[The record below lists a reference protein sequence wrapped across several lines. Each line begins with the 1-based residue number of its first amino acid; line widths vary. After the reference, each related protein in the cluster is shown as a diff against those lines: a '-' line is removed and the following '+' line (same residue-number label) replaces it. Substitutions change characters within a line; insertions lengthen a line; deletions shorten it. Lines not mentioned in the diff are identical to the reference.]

1 MNRLDVVYA
10 GWQERLTLGQ
20 LADNGTTLVFQYT
33 PEALQRGLELSP
45 LKLKLRA
52 EAYSGFPDYQFH
64 LPGLVADA
72 LPDGWGM
79 FIMDRLFRKMGRTP
93 ARLSPLERLAFIGD
107 RAMGALVFEPSEE
120 DTLADEDVEL
130 LALAKE
136 ARGAAVDGSLDV
148 LRHLAAIGGSP
159 HGARPKVLVN
169 YDRAGARMSTGES
182 GAGAPWLIKFQAAS
196 EHKEVCA
203 VEALFGAMAR
213 QCGLDMP
220 DTEYFEL
227 DSRLAAFGIARFDRD
242 AGQRVPTHTLAGAM
256 NANFRIPSSVDY
268 TTFLRLTRFLTHDE
282 REVLKAYERCVFN
295 VVFNNRD
302 DHAKNFSF
310 RLARDGR
317 WRLSPAYDLTYCEG
331 PGGEHQMD
339 ICGEGLAP
347 SRADLLKLAD
357 QSGLNRAACGAVIER
372 ITQTAGEFKA
382 SARGFAIRRNTVLA
396 MLRQIEANRSRMA

>member
-1 MNRLDVVYA
+1 MNRLEVVYA
-10 GWQERLTLGQ
+10 GWQERFTLGQ

-52 EAYSGFPDYQFH
+52 EAYAGFPDHQFR

-79 FIMDRLFRKMGRTP
+79 FIMDRLFRKMGRNP

-120 DTLADEDVEL
+120 DTLADGDVEL
-130 LALAKE
+130 LTLAKE
-136 ARGAAVDGSLDV
+136 VRGAALDGSLEV

-169 YDRAGARMSTGES
+169 YDRAGSRMSTGES
-182 GAGAPWLIKFQAAS
+182 GAGVPWLIKFQAAN

-203 VEALFGAMAR
+203 IEALFSAMAR

-220 DTEYFEL
+220 DTEYFEV

-242 AGQRVPTHTLAGAM
+242 AGRRVPTHTLAGAM
-256 NANFRIPSSVDY
+256 DANFRLPSSVDY

-310 RLARDGR
+310 RLAQDSR

-357 QSGLNRAACGAVIER
+357 QSGLDRAACAGVIER
-372 ITQTAGEFKA
+372 IGDAAGGLKTR
-382 SARGFAIRRNTVLA
+382 ARDFAIRRNTVLSIA
-396 MLRQIEANRSRMA
+396 RQVDTNRSRMV

>member
-10 GWQERLTLGQ
+10 GWQERFTIGQ
-20 LADNGTTLVFQYT
+20 LADNGSNLVFQYT
-33 PEALQRGLELSP
+33 PEAQQRGLELSP
-45 LKLKLRA
+45 LRLKLRA
-52 EAYSGFPDYQFH
+52 EAYTGFPDYQFR

-72 LPDGWGM
+72 LPDGWGLLL
-79 FIMDRLFRKMGRTP
+79 MDRLFRKMGRSP
-93 ARLSPLERLAFIGD
+93 ARLSPLDRLAFIGD

-120 DTLADEDVEL
+120 DPLENADVEL
-130 LALAKE
+130 LTLAKE
-136 ARGAAVDGSLDV
+136 ARGAAVDGNLDV

-169 YDRAGARMSTGES
+169 YDRTRARMSTHASDTGV
-182 GAGAPWLIKFQAAS
+182 PWLIKFQAAN

-220 DTEYFEL
+220 DTEYFDL
-227 DSRLAAFGIARFDRD
+227 DTKLAAFGIARFDRD

-256 NANFRIPSSVDY
+256 NANFRIPSAVDY

-310 RLARDGR
+310 RLGRDGR

-347 SRADLLKLAD
+347 SRADLLKLSD
-357 QSGLNRAACGAVIER
+357 QSGLDRTVCGTVIER
-372 ITQTAGEFKA
+372 ITQAAGELKA
-382 SARGFAIRRNTVLA
+382 RARDFAIRRNTVLSVV
-396 MLRQIEANRSRMA
+396 RHIDANRSRMA

>member
-1 MNRLDVVYA
+1 MNRLEVVYA
-10 GWQERLTLGQ
+10 GWQERFTLGQ

-45 LKLKLRA
+45 LKLKLRT
-52 EAYSGFPDYQFH
+52 EAYSGFPDYQFR

-120 DTLADEDVEL
+120 DTLPDEDVEL
-130 LALAKE
+130 LTLAKE

-159 HGARPKVLVN
+159 HGAQPKVLVN
-169 YDRAGARMSTGES
+169 YDRSGARMSTGES
-182 GAGAPWLIKFQAAS
+182 GAGAPWLIKFQAAK

-203 VEALFGAMAR
+203 IEALFGTMAR

-282 REVLKAYERCVFN
+282 REVLKAYGRCVFN

-310 RLARDGR
+310 RLARDGG

-357 QSGLNRAACGAVIER
+357 QSGLDRTACDAVIER

-382 SARGFAIRRNTVLA
+382 QARDFAIRRNTVLS
-396 MLRQIEANRSRMA
+396 MLRKIDANRSRMA

>member
-1 MNRLDVVYA
+1 MNRLNVVYA
-10 GWQERLTLGQ
+10 GWHDRFTLGQ
-20 LADNGTTLVFQYT
+20 LADDGTHLVFEYT
-33 PEALQRGLELSP
+33 PEAIQRGLELSP
-45 LKLKLRA
+45 LTLKLRPL
-52 EAYSGFPDYQFH
+52 AYTGFPEHQFR

-79 FIMDRLFRKMGRTP
+79 FIMDRLFRKTGRDP
-93 ARLSPLERLAFIGD
+93 ARLSPLARLAFIGD
-107 RAMGALVFEPSEE
+107 RAMGALVFEPAEE
-120 DTLADEDVEL
+120 EALEDEDVEL
-130 LALAKE
+130 LTLAKE

-182 GAGAPWLIKFQAAS
+182 GAGVPWLIKFQAAN

-203 VEALFGAMAR
+203 IEALYASMAR

-220 DTEYFEL
+220 DTEYFDL
-227 DSRLAAFGIARFDRD
+227 DTRLAAFGIVRFDRD
-242 AGQRVPTHTLAGAM
+242 AGRRVPTHTLAGAL

-302 DHAKNFSF
+302 DHAKNVSF
-310 RLARDGR
+310 RLASDSR

-331 PGGEHQMD
+331 PGGDHQMD
-339 ICGEGLAP
+339 ICGEGRAP
-347 SRADLLKLAD
+347 SRTHLLQLSRQA
-357 QSGLNRAACGAVIER
+357 GLDKSVCSAAIDR
-372 ITQTAGEFKA
+372 ITQAAGELKA
-382 SARGFAIRRNTVLA
+382 HARDFPIRRSTLLSLNK
-396 MLRQIEANRSRMA
+396 QIDANRDRLA

>member
-10 GWQERLTLGQ
+10 GWQERFTLGQ
-20 LADNGTTLVFQYT
+20 LADNGADLVFQYT

-52 EAYSGFPDYQFH
+52 EAYTGFPDYQFR

-79 FIMDRLFRKMGRTP
+79 FIMDRLFRKMGRHP
-93 ARLSPLERLAFIGD
+93 ARLSPLTRLAFIGE
-107 RAMGALVFEPSEE
+107 RAMGALVFEPSAE
-120 DTLADEDVEL
+120 DPLEDEDVQL
-130 LALAKE
+130 LTLAKE
-136 ARGAAVDGSLDV
+136 ARGAAVDGSLEV

-159 HGARPKVLVN
+159 HGARPKVLLN
-169 YDRAGARMSTGES
+169 YDRTSARMSASEF
-182 GAGAPWLIKFQAAS
+182 GAGVPWLIKFQAAN

-203 VEALFGAMAR
+203 VEALYGAMAR

-220 DTEYFEL
+220 DTEYFDL
-227 DSRLAAFGIARFDRD
+227 DTRLAAFGIARFDRD

-282 REVLKAYERCVFN
+282 REVVKAYERCVFN
-295 VVFNNRD
+295 VVFHNRD

-347 SRADLLKLAD
+347 SRADLLKLSD
-357 QSGLNRAACGAVIER
+357 QSGLDRTACSAIIER
-372 ITQTAGEFKA
+372 ITQAAGELKVR
-382 SARGFAIRRNTVLA
+382 ARDFAIRRNTVLSLA
-396 MLRQIEANRSRMA
+396 RQIDADRSRMT